1 MNGNLHKAF
10 PLTSH
15 PALTVL
21 SVRLRVKCRD
31 ARCPPDM
38 TEPQSF
44 YGMIKDATNDK
55 YGDRVGENFEG
66 RGRTIHHPGATLL
79 GTLSFPPKNVRIEDN
94 GDTPLLVSHLPFNR
108 THEYNNG
115 R

>member
-79 GTLSFPPKNVRIEDN
+79 VPFPSLPRLYAPKTTAIR
-94 GDTPLLVSHLPFNR
+94 H
-108 THEYNNG
+108 Y
-115 R
+115 